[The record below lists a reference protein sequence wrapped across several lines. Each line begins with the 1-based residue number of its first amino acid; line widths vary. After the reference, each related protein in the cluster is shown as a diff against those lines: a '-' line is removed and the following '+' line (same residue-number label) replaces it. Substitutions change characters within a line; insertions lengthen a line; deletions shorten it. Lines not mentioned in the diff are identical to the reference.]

1 MRYVWQWLTIMVIA
15 LGLSACGGD
24 GGGGEKD
31 TVPPVITL
39 KGDNPMVVAQGA
51 DFSDPGATATDNVD
65 GTVAVSVSGSVD
77 SATIGSYTLTYTA
90 VDSAGN
96 EASVTREVKVLGVEE
111 PPPPLILCND
121 TVVLTFT
128 SPASVSVQENQT
140 DALTLQATDANPPI
154 SYAISGGDSS
164 AFDVNA
170 TTGVVT
176 FKNAPDYE
184 SNKTYYYF
192 TATATDKCGNV
203 ATQEVNISIINV
215 PENSADL
222 YIRSVVYDNKRTA
235 TVEDDVLYLYFNAP
249 IDIASLNADTGA
261 NFEINGTGAIGSAA
275 AVAYDPTL
283 FNRLKISLKQNGGT
297 PSAVFDTNSTSI
309 ALRMN
314 SIQDANHN
322 YPKEQ
327 VETSVLKFNV
337 LARVKTGQTQ
347 TYSPYDDGNLSRT
360 IDRNYTRDDQNN
372 IVIDHATGL
381 VWQDDNESK
390 TIELH
395 PEDAIAYCKN
405 LTLAGRSWRLP
416 NIYELDSILDK
427 GDTFPINPVFQNI
440 DLSSSGWVPYYS
452 STKNL
457 YYGGSTYLFTVLRPK
472 SNYNPGAD
480 GYRGSGDVCGEI
492 RPMNVRCVSSMND

>member
-24 GGGGEKD
+24 GGGGDKD

-77 SATIGSYTLTYTA
+77 SATIGSYTLTYIA
-90 VDSAGN
+90 KDAAGN
-96 EASVTREVKVLGVEE
+96 EANVTRTVEVKDLT
-111 PPPPLILCND
+111 PP
-121 TVVLTFT
+121 TFT
-128 SPASVSVQENQT
+128 SQASVSVQENQT

-154 SYAISGGDSS
+154 SYAISGGESS
-164 AFDVNA
+164 AFDVDA

-176 FKNAPDYE
+176 FKTAPDFETQARYTF
-184 SNKTYYYF
+184 S
-192 TATATDKCGNV
+192 ATATDKYGNV
-203 ATQEVNISIINV
+203 ATQEVNVTIIDV

-222 YIRSVVYDNKRTA
+222 YIRSAVYDNKRTA

-275 AVAYDPTL
+275 TVAYDPTL
-283 FNRLKISLKQNGGT
+283 FNRLKISLKQNGGA

-390 TIELH
+390 TIELY
-395 PEDAIAYCKN
+395 PEEAIAYCKN

-440 DLSSSGWVPYYS
+440 TLYFYLSSSIRNHSGGWTLELYTHFTDSLFWSYLGS
-452 STKNL
+452 GGI
-457 YYGGSTYLFTVLRPK
+457 YYGHTGSY
-472 SNYNPGAD
+472 
-480 GYRGSGDVCGEI
+480 
-492 RPMNVRCVSSMND
+492 NVRCVSSLEN